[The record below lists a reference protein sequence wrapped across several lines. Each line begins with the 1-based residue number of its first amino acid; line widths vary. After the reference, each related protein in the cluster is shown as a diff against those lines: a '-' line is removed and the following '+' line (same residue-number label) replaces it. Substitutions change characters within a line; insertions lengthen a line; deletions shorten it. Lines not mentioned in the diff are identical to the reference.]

1 MSEIKLDETPT
12 LTFEPFIEE
21 MQPPAR
27 EQKKQVTETAQ
38 AFDDSMLSDE
48 EKKMVED
55 FAAKIEYCQFHTG
68 DAVWCRCT
76 AEGGRFFGEGTGE
89 RENKRPR

>member
-38 AFDDSMLSDE
+38 AFDDSIIKVKCDHGNLLVSFSD
-48 EKKMVED
+48 
-55 FAAKIEYCQFHTG
+55 ITISLGILTG
-68 DAVWCRCT
+68 TVFISTRS
-76 AEGGRFFGEGTGE
+76 RLL
-89 RENKRPR
+89 

>member
-12 LTFEPFIEE
+12 LTFEPFVEE
-21 MQPPAR
+21 MQLPAR

-48 EKKMVED
+48 EKKMLR
-55 FAAKIEYCQFHTG
+55 ILLRRLILPIPH
-68 DAVWCRCT
+68 R
-76 AEGGRFFGEGTGE
+76 
-89 RENKRPR
+89 